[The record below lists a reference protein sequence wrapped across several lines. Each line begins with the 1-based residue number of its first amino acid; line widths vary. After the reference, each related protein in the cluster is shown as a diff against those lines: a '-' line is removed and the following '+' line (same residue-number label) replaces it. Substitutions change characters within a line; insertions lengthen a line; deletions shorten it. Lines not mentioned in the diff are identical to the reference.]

1 MPLSPMSLAVPS
13 IRLVE
18 DDSDH
23 RPHAAYEVEVAL
35 DGQRFSTW
43 RRWSECRAFAARL
56 SPPGG
61 KRVRGFFQEPPR
73 FPDSQQLPN
82 LLKAFTNADLDGAFL
97 ERRRAQLEE
106 YFAVVLQLAP
116 SEALEFLTPRE
127 DEVVLRSPA
136 KQAASGAAAID
147 ALIARHERLEAADA
161 ADAATPEQQLAR
173 MSAAASRLQSAWL
186 RRALRFSPS
195 PGGETPMPK
204 TPAARATPASLAALH
219 DAPPSRSPPVP
230 SPSPW
235 RKGCPSLPAGRS
247 FVYLV
252 AADPIQRAA
261 RGMAVRRRLAA
272 VQALWH
278 KCAATHVQRIARGA
292 AARRRLASLQAL
304 WHRCAAT
311 HAQRVVRGAVVRRR
325 LASIQAMWHNC
336 AATHIQRVVRGAA
349 VRRRLASL
357 LLLWRSCAATHVQR
371 VLRGHQSRF
380 PPARRHAAAAR
391 VQGCVRGRNMRRMM
405 IAVWIQ
411 SAVRGYLVRRRLH
424 RVLRLEGEPS
434 PRRAVASFGHAAS
447 IRGHRAPP
455 PPPPI
460 SFDGEVSTLLRLAS
474 TPRQT
479 RASAP
484 AFAAQLDA
492 SLGRLR
498 ALVLD
503 ASADAKK
510 GAMGGE
516 TSPVTIF
523 SALATPSTAAAPR
536 ARPSAFAAEE
546 LLGAVVD
553 QIKAD
558 KELLNSTPD
567 EKRELVAQQL
577 SNTGALIELL
587 RHAAAAK

>member
-1 MPLSPMSLAVPS
+1 
-13 IRLVE
+13 
-18 DDSDH
+18 
-23 RPHAAYEVEVAL
+23 
-35 DGQRFSTW
+35 
-43 RRWSECRAFAARL
+43 
-56 SPPGG
+56 
-61 KRVRGFFQEPPR
+61 
-73 FPDSQQLPN
+73 
-82 LLKAFTNADLDGAFL
+82 
-97 ERRRAQLEE
+97 
-106 YFAVVLQLAP
+106 
-116 SEALEFLTPRE
+116 
-127 DEVVLRSPA
+127 
-136 KQAASGAAAID
+136 
-147 ALIARHERLEAADA
+147 
-161 ADAATPEQQLAR
+161 
-173 MSAAASRLQSAWL
+173 
-186 RRALRFSPS
+186 
-195 PGGETPMPK
+195 
-204 TPAARATPASLAALH
+204 
-219 DAPPSRSPPVP
+219 
-230 SPSPW
+230 
-235 RKGCPSLPAGRS
+235 
-247 FVYLV
+247 
-252 AADPIQRAA
+252 
-261 RGMAVRRRLAA
+261 
-272 VQALWH
+272 
-278 KCAATHVQRIARGA
+278 
-292 AARRRLASLQAL
+292 
-304 WHRCAAT
+304 
-311 HAQRVVRGAVVRRR
+311 
-325 LASIQAMWHNC
+325 MWHNC
-336 AATHIQRVVRGAA
+336 TATHIQRVVRGAA

-357 LLLWRSCAATHVQR
+357 QLLWKSCAATHVQR

-558 KELLNSTPD
+558 KELLNSTPQD
-567 EKRELVAQQL
+567 KQALVAQQL

>member
-1 MPLSPMSLAVPS
+1 
-13 IRLVE
+13 
-18 DDSDH
+18 
-23 RPHAAYEVEVAL
+23 
-35 DGQRFSTW
+35 
-43 RRWSECRAFAARL
+43 
-56 SPPGG
+56 
-61 KRVRGFFQEPPR
+61 
-73 FPDSQQLPN
+73 
-82 LLKAFTNADLDGAFL
+82 
-97 ERRRAQLEE
+97 
-106 YFAVVLQLAP
+106 
-116 SEALEFLTPRE
+116 
-127 DEVVLRSPA
+127 
-136 KQAASGAAAID
+136 
-147 ALIARHERLEAADA
+147 
-161 ADAATPEQQLAR
+161 
-173 MSAAASRLQSAWL
+173 
-186 RRALRFSPS
+186 
-195 PGGETPMPK
+195 MPK

-325 LASIQAMWHNC
+325 LASVQAIWHNC

-357 LLLWRSCAATHVQR
+357 QLLWKSCAATHVQR

-424 RVLRLEGEPS
+424 RVLRLDGEPS

-455 PPPPI
+455 PPPPV

-492 SLGRLR
+492 SLGRLACPR
-498 ALVLD
+498 ARRVGRRQ
-503 ASADAKK
+503 K
-510 GAMGGE
+510 GRDGRRDVAGDHLLG
-516 TSPVTIF
+516 SRH
-523 SALATPSTAAAPR
+523 ALHRRRPR